1 MCANSASAGDL
12 SERTAELNGLF
23 RERNGGPI
31 HYEEGYSATGLFLG
45 GAVAFTG
52 AYLILSALFRMPRHT
67 PPSGPAQT
75 PQENEREK
83 KTQ

>member
-1 MCANSASAGDL
+1 VL
-12 SERTAELNGLF
+12 QHRSERTAELNGLF

-45 GAVAFTG
+45 GAMAFTG

-67 PPSGPAQT
+67 PPSSQSS
-75 PQENEREK
+75 QEREKEK